1 MVGVMS
7 STPAR
12 VLSGIQPSGALHLGN
27 YFGAMRQQIALQD
40 EFPGECFYFV
50 ADYHALTTQRDAEAL
65 RQNIHDVAV
74 SYLSFGLDPERAV
87 LFRQSDVPE
96 VFELTWFLQCVTGMG
111 LLERATSYKDKIANG
126 IKPNV
131 GLFNYPALMAAD
143 ILIYQSTLVPVGKDQ
158 IQHVEFAQDMA
169 TYFNQAWA
177 KDDPILRRPEYR
189 LSKTPYVPGVDG
201 QKMSKSYGNTIP
213 LFARGKALKKV
224 TGKVVTDSTAL
235 GDPLDYEKCNVAR
248 LLELFLDEAGL
259 EPVKGWYAKGER
271 DGEAFGYGHAKQM
284 LAKSIEE
291 AFAGADEKKAYYD
304 ANPQAVE
311 EVLQAGAK
319 RARGLA
325 RETLERCRVACGVGR
340 G

>member
-1 MVGVMS
+1 M
-7 STPAR
+7 STPPKR

-50 ADYHALTTQRDAEAL
+50 ADYHALTTQRDAQAL

-131 GLFNYPALMAAD
+131 GLFNYPTLMAAD
-143 ILIYQSTLVPVGKDQ
+143 ILIYQSSLVPVGKDQ

-169 TYFNQAWA
+169 TYFNQAWC
-177 KDDPILRRPEYR
+177 KDSPILSRPEYR

-201 QKMSKSYGNTIP
+201 KKMSKSYNNTIP
-213 LFARGKALKKV
+213 LFARGKKLKSV
-224 TGKVVTDSTAL
+224 TGKIVTDSTNL
-235 GDPLDYEKCNVAR
+235 GDPLNYAACNVAR
-248 LLELFLDEAGL
+248 LLELFLDQTAL
-259 EPVKGWYAKGER
+259 EPIKAWYASGQR
-271 DGEAFGYGHAKQM
+271 DGAPFGYGHAKQL
-284 LAKSIEE
+284 LAQTIQE
-291 AFAGADEKKAYYD
+291 AFAKADEKKAYYD
-304 ANPQAVE
+304 AHPEAVQ
-311 EVLQAGAK
+311 EVLEAGAK
-319 RARGLA
+319 RARKIA
-325 RETLERCRVACGVGR
+325 QETLQKTRIACGIQS
-340 G
+340 

>member
-1 MVGVMS
+1 MS
-7 STPAR
+7 SSVQR

-27 YFGAMRQQIALQD
+27 YFGAMRQQIALQE

-50 ADYHALTTQRDAEAL
+50 ADYHALTTQRDAKAL

-74 SYLSFGLDPERAV
+74 AYLSFGLDPERAV

-131 GLFNYPALMAAD
+131 GLFNYPTLMASD
-143 ILIYQSTLVPVGKDQ
+143 ILIYQSSLVPVGKDQ

-169 TYFNQAWA
+169 TYFNQSWCKAA
-177 KDDPILRRPEYR
+177 PLLRRPEYR

-201 QKMSKSYGNTIP
+201 RKMSKSYGNTIP
-213 LFARGKALKKV
+213 LFARGKALKKC
-224 TGKVVTDSTAL
+224 TSKIVTDSTELGQAL
-235 GDPLDYEKCNVAR
+235 DFDNCNVAR
-248 LLELFLDEAGL
+248 LLELFLDAEELDVVRGYYQAGAR
-259 EPVKGWYAKGER
+259 E
-271 DGEAFGYGHAKQM
+271 GEAFGYGHSKQL

-291 AFAGADEKKAYYD
+291 RFAAADEKKAYYD

-311 EVLQAGAK
+311 DVLAAGAK
-319 RARGLA
+319 RAGGIA
-325 RETLERCRVACGVGR
+325 RETLAKARKACGLA
-340 G
+340 